1 MATTAIAKPYL
12 GSLLSAGIKGDKKI
26 LSGLFL
32 ASKSGAIKN
41 LFSHTSSLLTSGKIK
56 QLSDI
61 AKSPRLQSVV
71 KKMTPGE
78 RSMYMKNLVPLGF
91 PSLAVEGGRVTGFA
105 VSRGRAAVTAK
116 RTLEVAGVNDKKV
129 IKTLDQHIKF
139 LSEDTFFQKIHKK
152 AKQLNVIGRSP
163 TAREWYYDQALD
175 QGVNYRSMDMLRTGG
190 RRVSDIR
197 LGRMY
202 FFRYRPEK
210 PEDMYDEFPL
220 IFLLYEDPDNF
231 AGINFHYLRPKLR
244 AVLLGNM
251 MMYLNNQDYTDR
263 TKLFAKKFRNMIQT
277 NRRFRHAKVIYRQY
291 STEDVQSKIIQVHP
305 LDWEL
310 AITVPTERFK
320 TIGGG
325 RTMSKKM
332 WIKTE
337 KLAKKV

>member
-1 MATTAIAKPYL
+1 M
-12 GSLLSAGIKGDKKI
+12 
-26 LSGLFL
+26 
-32 ASKSGAIKN
+32 
-41 LFSHTSSLLTSGKIK
+41 
-56 QLSDI
+56 
-61 AKSPRLQSVV
+61 
-71 KKMTPGE
+71 
-78 RSMYMKNLVPLGF
+78 
-91 PSLAVEGGRVTGFA
+91 
-105 VSRGRAAVTAK
+105 
-116 RTLEVAGVNDKKV
+116 
-129 IKTLDQHIKF
+129 
-139 LSEDTFFQKIHKK
+139 
-152 AKQLNVIGRSP
+152 NVIGRSSA
-163 TAREWYYDQALD
+163 AREWYYDQALD

-231 AGINFHYLRPKLR
+231 SGINFHYLRPKLR

-263 TKLFAKKFRNMIQT
+263 TKLFARKFRNMIQT

-291 STEDVQSKIIQVHP
+291 RADDVRSKILQVHP

-320 TIGGG
+320 TKGGG

-337 KLAKKV
+337 KLAKKA

>member
-1 MATTAIAKPYL
+1 MATAIAKPYL
-12 GSLLSAGIKGDKKI
+12 GSLVSADKKI
-26 LSGLFL
+26 LGGLFL
-32 ASKSGAIKN
+32 ASKSSTIKS
-41 LFSHTSSLLTSGKIK
+41 LFSSASSLLTGGKIK
-56 QLSDI
+56 KLSDL
-61 AKSPRLQSVV
+61 AKHPKFARIV
-71 KKMTPGE
+71 KKFTVGE
-78 RSMYMKNLVPLGF
+78 RSAYMKHLVPLGF
-91 PSLAVEGGRVTGFA
+91 PALAVAEGRVTGFIVGETKA
-105 VSRGRAAVTAK
+105 IITTKKVTSAIS
-116 RTLEVAGVNDKKV
+116 ANDKKV
-129 IKTLDQHIKF
+129 IRTLEQHIKF
-139 LSEDTFFQKIHKK
+139 LKADTFFQKIHKK
-152 AKQLNVIGRSP
+152 AKQMNVIGRSRA
-163 TAREWYYDQALD
+163 AREWYYDQALE
-175 QGVNYRSMDMLRTGG
+175 QGVNYRSMDMQRTGG
-190 RRVSDIR
+190 KRVTDIR

-231 AGINFHYLRPKLR
+231 SGINFHYLRPKLR
-244 AVLLGNM
+244 AMLLGNM

-263 TKLFAKKFRNMIQT
+263 TKLFARKFRNMIQT

-291 STEDVQSKIIQVHP
+291 SIEDVQSKIIQVHP

-337 KLAKKV
+337 KLAKKA

>member
-1 MATTAIAKPYL
+1 MATAIAKPYL
-12 GSLLSAGIKGDKKI
+12 GSLLSADIKGDKKI
-26 LSGLFL
+26 LGGLFL
-32 ASKSGAIKN
+32 ASKSSTIKS
-41 LFSHTSSLLTSGKIK
+41 LFSSASSLLTSGKIK
-56 QLSDI
+56 KLSDL
-61 AKSPRLQSVV
+61 AKYPKFAGIV
-71 KKMTPGE
+71 KKFTPGE
-78 RSMYMKNLVPLGF
+78 QSAYMKHLVPLGF
-91 PSLAVEGGRVTGFA
+91 PALAVAEGRITGFL
-105 VSRGRAAVTAK
+105 VSETRATVTARK
-116 RTLEVAGVNDKKV
+116 ISQSFGVSDKKV

-139 LSEDTFFQKIHKK
+139 LSADTFFQKIHKK
-152 AKQLNVIGRSP
+152 AKQMNVIGRSR
-163 TAREWYYDQALD
+163 ASREWYYDQALE
-175 QGVNYRSMDMLRTGG
+175 QGVNYRSMNMLRTGG
-190 RRVSDIR
+190 KRVTDIR

-263 TKLFAKKFRNMIQT
+263 TKLFARKFRNMIQT

-291 STEDVQSKIIQVHP
+291 SIEDVQSKIIQVHP

-337 KLAKKV
+337 KLAKKA